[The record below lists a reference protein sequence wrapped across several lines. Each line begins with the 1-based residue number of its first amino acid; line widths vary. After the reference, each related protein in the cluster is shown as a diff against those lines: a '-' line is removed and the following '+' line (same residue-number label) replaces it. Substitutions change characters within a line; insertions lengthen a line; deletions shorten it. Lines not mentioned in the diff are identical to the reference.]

1 MNKKIVIIILL
12 FILSITLIN
21 QSTYASEIFSSGE
34 NFIKE
39 GEGQNLPIGTGS
51 IKDTSDQIYNILLIV
66 GVAITVI
73 VGAILGVQFMMGSME
88 DKAKI
93 KESLIPFTIGSI
105 VIFGAF
111 GIWKI
116 IASLLQSI

>member
-1 MNKKIVIIILL
+1 MNKKIVIITLL
-12 FILSITLIN
+12 FILSITLIT
-21 QSTYASEIFSSGE
+21 QSTYASEIFDSGG

-39 GEGQNLPIGTGS
+39 GESQPSPIGS
-51 IKDTSDQIYNILLIV
+51 NQIKKTSDQIYNILLIA

-73 VGAILGVQFMMGSME
+73 VGAILGVQFMMGSMD

-105 VIFGAF
+105 IIFGAF